1 MYFRV
6 SCTVVRLE
14 NQDFY
19 FKTSKRLK
27 MTIGQTLIVLEVD
40 KGVTTDEV
48 NQVYKKRVLK
58 WYTFL
63 VDVLTITMSRL
74 LILLHSVDN
83 FPSLIVF
90 SG

>member
-1 MYFRV
+1 
-6 SCTVVRLE
+6 
-14 NQDFY
+14 
-19 FKTSKRLK
+19 